1 MFILEIISSSILP
14 AILLIIILI
23 LGLHIIYLNR
33 SFKHR
38 IRLIVAIRM
47 REEELARRLNQPLP
61 SENKAIYNLDEKNLR
76 VIGKELEV
84 EPIELYDDDTDFDII
99 R

>member
-61 SENKAIYNLDEKNLR
+61 SENKAIYILMKR
-76 VIGKELEV
+76 ILE
-84 EPIELYDDDTDFDII
+84 
-99 R
+99 